1 MTRALRTISLF
12 VALLGLAILSWIYA
26 RPQTTAPG
34 EDRNPTSIGRAY
46 LLRNAVLLG
55 TDDSGRVYYRV
66 FAETVE
72 KSPVN
77 DDLVLDKV
85 RVEYE
90 ADTEVQWR
98 LSANQGRATGER
110 NIIDLMQD
118 VRLSSTNPDSSSAM
132 VAETEELR
140 LNVEE
145 STASTEQLV
154 AILHGNTRFEAT
166 GFEANLKSD
175 YLRLHSN
182 VSIHFAR

>member
-1 MTRALRTISLF
+1 
-12 VALLGLAILSWIYA
+12 
-26 RPQTTAPG
+26 
-34 EDRNPTSIGRAY
+34 
-46 LLRNAVLLG
+46 
-55 TDDSGRVYYRV
+55 
-66 FAETVE
+66 
-72 KSPVN
+72 
-77 DDLVLDKV
+77 
-85 RVEYE
+85 
-90 ADTEVQWR
+90 
-98 LSANQGRATGER
+98 
-110 NIIDLMQD
+110 MQD